1 MNLSVIATEMLKFVI
16 SFVLSLHVM
25 NSRISGWSTRRMPM
39 LAPLLFHVIHGRHD
53 RDRFNGLYEVSSV
66 ANVHRFST
74 QSNRPRGC
82 GGIFRHVFRFETGCL
97 TQPDCDLEQLP
108 HEPFV

>member
-1 MNLSVIATEMLKFVI
+1 MDQSRFLERLKNPRETIVDGQDEAVVYDNAI
-16 SFVLSLHVM
+16 GNVCVV
-25 NSRISGWSTRRMPM
+25 
-39 LAPLLFHVIHGRHD
+39 PLDFQVEHGRHA

-66 ANVHRFST
+66 PNVHRFST

-97 TQPDCDLEQLP
+97 TQPDCDFEQLS